1 MLISNFM
8 MNSQKGDEERLY
20 LTELDMFCVHFGS
33 RIYSLLLNQFFRF
46 PYKQSVEPV
55 KGQEKST
62 GI

>member
-1 MLISNFM
+1 